1 MNYCPGEN
9 FWLYIN
15 ATDPLDQLK
24 WLAETLQ
31 ASETAN
37 EKVHIIGHIHPDDC
51 LESWQENFY
60 RVINRYESTVAGLF
74 FGHSHV
80 DEFKVLYDQ
89 EDKTRAYAI
98 SYISGSVTT
107 YSYLNPNYRI
117 YTFDGVYENSSYQVL
132 DHENVFL
139 NLTEANLYN
148 KPQWRKEYSA
158 KVTKFSIDPK
168 IY

>member
-89 EDKTRAYAI
+89 EDKTRAYAV

-132 DHENVFL
+132 DHENIFL

-158 KVTKFSIDPK
+158 KVTKLSIA
-168 IY
+168 